1 MLGDYLE
8 AARLLK
14 ERGQSFVLATVVR
27 AERPTSAKPGAK
39 AIVTDDGT
47 LVGWVGGSCAEPT
60 VVREA
65 RKALED
71 GQPRLVRL
79 CPPEQLGSG
88 SKEGV
93 VEVAL
98 TCVSGGTLEIYLEP
112 HLPKPQLIAVGHL
125 PIVEALVNL
134 GKDMGYDVTVMSPE
148 ADPRRFPRAD
158 HIVTDLDFSKLRIGR
173 DTAIVVASHGNY
185 DEEALEGALATEA
198 AYVSLVASSKRAES
212 VLHDLRQA
220 HVPEERLQQLKYPAG
235 IDLGASTPPEIAVS
249 ILAELVLIR
258 RRSLIPGMGVETHAP
273 PGKEAAEAAE
283 TEAAPRVSQLPEASD
298 PVCGMTV
305 EVGSA
310 QHLSDH
316 AGQVYYFCCSGCK
329 RSFDREP
336 RTYLV
341 KQ

>member
-1 MLGDYLE
+1 MLRDYLK
-8 AARLLK
+8 AASLLREK
-14 ERGQSFVLATVVR
+14 GQSFVLATVVR

-65 RKALED
+65 RKAIED
-71 GQPRLVRL
+71 GEPRLVRL
-79 CPPEQLGSG
+79 CPPEQLGRG
-88 SKEGV
+88 PKEGV

-112 HLPKPQLIAVGHL
+112 HLPKPRIVAVGHL
-125 PIVEALVNL
+125 PVAEALVSL

-148 ADPRRFPRAD
+148 ADAKRFPRAD
-158 HIVTDLDFSKLRIGR
+158 RVLKHLDFSQLEIGR

-185 DEEALEGALATEA
+185 DEEALEGALGTKA

-212 VLHDLRQA
+212 VLHDLRQVQ
-220 HVPEERLQQLKYPAG
+220 VPEERLRQLKYPAG
-235 IDLGASTPPEIAVS
+235 IDLGASTPEEIALS

-258 RRSLIPGMGVETHAP
+258 RRELISGLGDETSARQVPEPSHRSRP
-273 PGKEAAEAAE
+273 IEA
-283 TEAAPRVSQLPEASD
+283 TD

-305 EVGSA
+305 EAETARHS
-310 QHLSDH
+310 SEH

-336 RTYLV
+336 KTYAA
-341 KQ
+341 KNMKK

>member
-1 MLGDYLE
+1 MLGDYIE

-14 ERGQSFVLATVVR
+14 ERGKSFVIATVVR

-65 RKALED
+65 RKAIED

-88 SKEGV
+88 PKEGV

-98 TCVSGGTLEIYLEP
+98 TCVSGGTLEIYFEP
-112 HLPKPQLIAVGHL
+112 HLPKPHLIAVGHL

-134 GKDMGYDVTVMSPE
+134 GKDMGHEVTVMSPE
-148 ADPRRFPRAD
+148 AEPQRFARAD
-158 HIVTDLDFSKLRIGR
+158 RIVTDLDFSKLRIGR

-185 DEEALEGALATEA
+185 DEEALEGALATKA

-220 HVPEERLQQLKYPAG
+220 RVSEERLEELKYPAG
-235 IDLGASTPPEIAVS
+235 IDLGASSPPEIAVS

-258 RRSLIPGMGVETHAP
+258 RRRLIPGMGVEPAAP
-273 PGKEAAEAAE
+273 HTDAEAPSRAPE
-283 TEAAPRVSQLPEASD
+283 LTEATD
-298 PVCGMTV
+298 PVCGMAV
-305 EVGSA
+305 EVESA

-336 RTYLV
+336 KTYLV
-341 KQ
+341 KR